1 MKQFD
6 AEILENRELAED
18 YFELVFTWPEDVRVP
33 FPGQIVSFNVD
44 RAITPFLRRPFA
56 LASFRRDTRVASV
69 IYHVRGPATERM
81 VLKRPGDVID
91 TLGPRGFYFQI
102 GKERNP
108 LLVGG
113 GIGTGPVVFAANWL
127 ALKGYE
133 PQLILG
139 YRHEGLVPKLELA
152 PLVRQTICTDDGT
165 VGFHGTTVD
174 FLKTLPSSDL
184 DDAFVWACGPNVML
198 KAVHQW
204 AHPLGIPC
212 KVSLEEVMACGVGA
226 CVGCT
231 VETTDERK
239 MVRVCTEGPVFPS
252 EVIRWT

>member
-1 MKQFD
+1 MF
-6 AEILENRELAED
+6 LS
-18 YFELVFTWPEDVRVP
+18 WPEDVRVP
-33 FPGQIVSFNVD
+33 FPGQVVSFHVD
-44 RAITPFLRRPFA
+44 RAMTPFLRRPFA

-81 VLKRPGDVID
+81 AAKRPGEVID
-91 TLGPRGFYFQI
+91 TLGPRGFYFQL
-102 GKERNP
+102 GRERNP

-113 GIGTGPVVFAANWL
+113 GIGTGPMVFAANSL
-127 ALKGYE
+127 AAKGFT
-133 PQLILG
+133 PRLVLG
-139 YRHEGLVPKLELA
+139 YRHRDLLPALELS
-152 PLVRQTICTDDGT
+152 PLVRLTVCTDDGSQ
-165 VGFHGTTVD
+165 GFHGTTVG
-174 FLKTLPSSDL
+174 FLDTLSPVDL
-184 DDAFVWACGPNVML
+184 DDAFVWACGPNPML
-198 KAVHQW
+198 KALHLWCQ
-204 AHPLGIPC
+204 PRGISC